1 MARPVVG
8 NPFDGQIGTVAPTAR
23 PVDTYV
29 RGVVKS
35 SPFEALSNTLSN
47 LEKKAI
53 PSLQREHARRAEN
66 EFAQGQELYNKTR
79 VSIGDAVR
87 DGIIAEGESPYIR
100 KGYRVANIKNLSTDY
115 AVQLQREMT
124 KKQLYKSSD
133 PEAVKSYFNE
143 FDASFRENNGFDG
156 FNVREVSEFFT
167 PTQISANN
175 AAMKSWSKQNSA
187 WVTKQAYASVENSIA
202 KVILGLDMNNPNATI
217 EQNAA
222 KTVAARAAIQDAAQQ
237 AEIDGLDRSKVST
250 MIANAVI
257 GTAKLNSDSSY
268 LQILDGVKIGTGSF
282 SDILKFKTKIEDAKY
297 TINNRNY
304 QMDERNHKL
313 QERATEEQTVATY
326 GQGFDILY
334 GDDEG
339 KPRDYE
345 QIDSIVES
353 LQSLGTAKSL
363 KFAKALREAA
373 DSAQFEDLN
382 PPVAFEDEIA
392 MAVVDRTTFLSKPNI
407 ELEDVSSFLLNQ
419 VQEGTLNAAE
429 MGPIIQT
436 WRNGTRASS
445 QELWGDDEAVEDYYA
460 GSWQALVKDA
470 KVSLYGQPIGRDA
483 LLIELQTKERF
494 RELYEQIK
502 IQQPSLQK
510 TKIARKVFDQIMLE
524 NVGNNENQAGVDVEE
539 RNLTKETES
548 NFFDWVSSFWS
559 DDTESNE

>member
-53 PSLQREHARRAEN
+53 PALQREQQRRAEN

-257 GTAKLNSDSSY
+257 GTAELNSDSSY

-334 GDDEG
+334 GDTEG
-339 KPRDYE
+339 KPRDYQ
-345 QIDSIVES
+345 QIDSIVEG
-353 LQSLGTAKSL
+353 LQSLGTEKSL

>member
-53 PSLQREHARRAEN
+53 PALQREQARRAEA
-66 EFAQGQELYNKTR
+66 EYAQGQELYNKTR

-257 GTAKLNSDSSY
+257 GTAELNSDSSY

-363 KFAKALREAA
+363 KFAKELRAAA
-373 DSAQFEDLN
+373 DVAQFKDFN
-382 PPVAFEDEIA
+382 PIERFDDERA
-392 MAVVDRTTFLSKPNI
+392 MALVDRTTFLSGENL
-407 ELEDVSSFLLNQ
+407 ELQDVNNFLLNQ
-419 VQEGTLNAAE
+419 VQEGYLEVDQMA
-429 MGPIIQT
+429 PIIQT

-445 QELWGDDEAVEDYYA
+445 QELWGDDKAVNDFYD
-460 GSWQALVKDA
+460 GSWTALVKIEEIG
-470 KVSLYGQPIGRDA
+470 LYGQAIGA
-483 LLIELQTKERF
+483 QAITIELDTKERF
-494 RELYEQIK
+494 RALYEQFK
-502 IQQPSLQK
+502 IEQPLLPK

-524 NVGNNENQAGVDVEE
+524 NVAVNKDEGGVDPEA
-539 RNLTKETES
+539 RNLTEPTNGLFKRAKDWW
-548 NFFDWVSSFWS
+548 FDST
-559 DDTESNE
+559 DP

>member
-1 MARPVVG
+1 
-8 NPFDGQIGTVAPTAR
+8 
-23 PVDTYV
+23 
-29 RGVVKS
+29 
-35 SPFEALSNTLSN
+35 
-47 LEKKAI
+47 
-53 PSLQREHARRAEN
+53 
-66 EFAQGQELYNKTR
+66 
-79 VSIGDAVR
+79 
-87 DGIIAEGESPYIR
+87 
-100 KGYRVANIKNLSTDY
+100 
-115 AVQLQREMT
+115 
-124 KKQLYKSSD
+124 
-133 PEAVKSYFNE
+133 
-143 FDASFRENNGFDG
+143 
-156 FNVREVSEFFT
+156 
-167 PTQISANN
+167 
-175 AAMKSWSKQNSA
+175 
-187 WVTKQAYASVENSIA
+187 
-202 KVILGLDMNNPNATI
+202 
-217 EQNAA
+217 
-222 KTVAARAAIQDAAQQ
+222 
-237 AEIDGLDRSKVST
+237 
-250 MIANAVI
+250 
-257 GTAKLNSDSSY
+257 
-268 LQILDGVKIGTGSF
+268 
-282 SDILKFKTKIEDAKY
+282 
-297 TINNRNY
+297 
-304 QMDERNHKL
+304 MDERNHKL

-334 GDDEG
+334 GDTEG
-339 KPRDYE
+339 KPRDYQ
-345 QIDSIVES
+345 QIDSIVEG
-353 LQSLGTAKSL
+353 LQSLGTEKSL

-559 DDTESNE
+559 DDTESN